1 MVSSFHHS
9 LTHLTQRWTR
19 PMQINT
25 LLKAMVSGS
34 INIYLYSIYP
44 NKITRY
50 LSWVFA
56 TQLDPAIGSWDIL
69 EVYQDSGSSFATVDT
84 GGKNSLRN
92 IWASWKKTWDFHGLY
107 LWPHYE
113 WNPEKFM
120 TPKNYLKSPMNHS
133 RKMTH
138 VAMTYCGAKKKC
150 VRSLKVDK
158 CGIRCQPSLDETP
171 ATLGFA

>member
-1 MVSSFHHS
+1 
-9 LTHLTQRWTR
+9 
-19 PMQINT
+19 
-25 LLKAMVSGS
+25 
-34 INIYLYSIYP
+34 
-44 NKITRY
+44 
-50 LSWVFA
+50 
-56 TQLDPAIGSWDIL
+56 
-69 EVYQDSGSSFATVDT
+69 
-84 GGKNSLRN
+84 
-92 IWASWKKTWDFHGLY
+92 LY